1 MPDLLGMDL
10 GGTKLDFLLAAED
23 GTFLYEKQYD
33 SPFKKTGK
41 TLASGDAEVLLDT
54 ILTHIP
60 KAQRTAAYISR
71 SEEKCLK
78 QARKEIGSF
87 DIAGKGASLC
97 GRTWEQDGNIVIAGG
112 NTPMRFASGHDQDKP
127 GIVVMKASADYPVTA
142 TNDGT
147 AAATAQGIYYK
158 VVHGIDPKKTAYFIL
173 GTGFG
178 CGIPHCDVPAEIG
191 HIPVGFMP
199 EALWQTCGCTTGHP
213 TACAENYASGRG
225 IANCARTLLSLKDS
239 PVLKTI
245 SPCLVRP
252 TGFSGLSDFSNL
264 SALVTDSRIS
274 RHRKTDAK
282 TIMDYAKNNTD
293 DLAVFIADLAAQVTA
308 DAAIAAAQLF
318 GLTRIGIGESVARL
332 NPWHVDNIAKKVADR
347 TMNSNL
353 LVPPLTVELTP
364 INNPAKYGALSLVVP
379 ESQYETW
386 ARKMAPSLRRDLP
399 DRSHRGQS

>member
-1 MPDLLGMDL
+1 MPVLLGMDL

-33 SPFKKTGK
+33 SPFQKTGK
-41 TLASGDAEVLLDT
+41 TLAGGDSEVMLDT
-54 ILTHIP
+54 MLTHIP
-60 KAQRTAAYISR
+60 EEQRVAAYLNQTEDR
-71 SEEKCLK
+71 FLQEA
-78 QARKEIGSF
+78 QKEIGSF

-97 GRTWEQDGNIVIAGG
+97 GRTREQDGNIVIAGG
-112 NTPMRFASGHDQDKP
+112 NTPMRFASGRDQEKP
-127 GIVVMKASADYPVTA
+127 GIVVMKAKADYPVTA
-142 TNDGT
+142 ANDGT

-158 VVHGIDPKKTAYFIL
+158 VFHGIDPEKTAYFIL

-225 IANCARTLLSLKDS
+225 IANCARILLSLRDS

-245 SPCLVRP
+245 SPCLVRQ
-252 TGFSGLSDFSNL
+252 TGFSGLSDFSSL
-264 SALVTDSRIS
+264 SDLAAVSRIS
-274 RHRKTDAK
+274 RHPQIDAK
-282 TIMDYAKNNTD
+282 IVMDYAENHTD

-308 DAAIAAAQLF
+308 DAAIAVAHLF
-318 GLTRIGIGESVARL
+318 GLTRIGIGESVARS
-332 NPWHVDNIAKKVADR
+332 NPWHVNNIAKKAADR
-347 TMNSNL
+347 TRNSTL

-379 ESQYETW
+379 ESQYEAW
-386 ARKMAPSLRRDLP
+386 AGKMAPSPGRDLP
-399 DRSHRGQS
+399 AAPQRGQS

>member
-33 SPFKKTGK
+33 SPFQKTGK
-41 TLASGDAEVLLDT
+41 TLGKANSEVLVDT

-60 KAQRTAAYISR
+60 GEQRVAAYINQTEDR
-71 SEEKCLK
+71 FLKEAEKK
-78 QARKEIGSF
+78 IGSF

-97 GRTWEQDGNIVIAGG
+97 GKTWEQNGNIVIAGG
-112 NTPMRFASGHDQDKP
+112 NTPMRFASDQNKDKP
-127 GIVVMKASADYPVTA
+127 GIVVMKARADYPVKA
-142 TNDGT
+142 ANDGT
-147 AAATAQGIYYK
+147 AAATAQSIYYK
-158 VVHGIDPKKTAYFIL
+158 VAHGIDPKKTAYFIL

-178 CGIPHCDVPAEIG
+178 CGIPGCDVPAEIG

-225 IANCARTLLSLKDS
+225 IANCARILLSLKDS

-245 SPCLVRP
+245 SPCLVRQ
-252 TGFSGLSDFSNL
+252 TGFSSLSD
-264 SALVTDSRIS
+264 LVTDSRIS
-274 RHRKTDAK
+274 RHPQIDAK
-282 TIMDYAKNNTD
+282 TVMDYAKNNAD

-308 DAAIAAAQLF
+308 DAAIAVAHLF
-318 GLTRIGIGESVARL
+318 GLTRVGIGESVARL
-332 NPWHVDNIAKKVADR
+332 NPWHADNIAKKVADR
-347 TMNSNL
+347 TRNSNM
-353 LVPPLTVELTP
+353 LVPPLKVELTP
-364 INNPAKYGALSLVVP
+364 IDNPAKYGALSLVVP

-386 ARKMAPSLRRDLP
+386 AEKMAPSLPGDLP
-399 DRSHRGQS
+399 AGSQRGQS